1 MVATL
6 YILWL
11 PHTIDTVPRYRVAN
25 SSCLSRCSRL
35 SLRRRSNSSSPF
47 IAFTPAALCQF
58 QKKNNGGKNS
68 HTHTNQK
75 LGMLGRVE
83 KETALLFLLF
93 FFQMYLQQANQK
105 DMIFNVIDVLSQPPT
120 EMLDFLYSKR
130 KKINSCCL
138 KYSMIFTL

>member
-1 MVATL
+1 MEVK
-6 YILWL
+6 I
-11 PHTIDTVPRYRVAN
+11 
-25 SSCLSRCSRL
+25 
-35 SLRRRSNSSSPF
+35 
-47 IAFTPAALCQF
+47 
-58 QKKNNGGKNS
+58 
-68 HTHTNQK
+68 HTHTQTKNLGCWEESRKK
-75 LGMLGRVE
+75 LHYFF
-83 KETALLFLLF
+83 TF

>member
-1 MVATL
+1 MEVK
-6 YILWL
+6 I
-11 PHTIDTVPRYRVAN
+11 
-25 SSCLSRCSRL
+25 
-35 SLRRRSNSSSPF
+35 
-47 IAFTPAALCQF
+47 
-58 QKKNNGGKNS
+58 

-83 KETALLFLLF
+83 KETALLFYF
-93 FFQMYLQQANQK
+93 FFSNVSATGKSK